1 MTSLAIEQKLQ
12 EHGYQSGGTQ
22 QAAPNQIHLG
32 GFAVS
37 FEDLLQRVGARL
49 DNAFSAADKS
59 GGIAVSNENPNVNNE
74 PSDYADARDSAG
86 DRSHQR
92 NNDGASDHGRATA
105 ADARDNGA
113 DRGADAPRSDHAADN
128 ASSRADSAD
137 RDDHGAHESMD
148 TADQG
153 HSDDTAKDNSSKEA
167 AADDHNDGNGND
179 KPAEKSTEAA
189 NTDGGANQNAGQQGH
204 NASMASAVYAAGLIG
219 NKGGETAKSA
229 QGDTLTQTQK
239 GVDVSDNPV
248 VQAAAAKAGKNAQGN
263 HSNAGQG
270 QKDQNKAANAG
281 EHKTAGNEQK
291 STATNTQNQAQQL
304 SRMIGNDTRAN
315 INVNV
320 TNEQNQLT
328 SKPAF
333 TIANGSILTQD
344 AGNGKG
350 NASNAQNGQQQGQNQ
365 GQSQQAQLAAQQQAQ
380 TAQQANMQNAQQG
393 AQAGAGKAAATV
405 ATSIQTASGG
415 AQQAGGNE
423 TMSNVTQGAN
433 AAQQT
438 QQTQQTREAGPHQQ
452 AQHAQRGN
460 LPGSAVT
467 EQISVKIT
475 KALQAGTD
483 RISIQLKPAEL
494 GRVDVKM
501 EMTHDGRVM
510 TVVTAEKQDTL
521 DLLRRDSSELQKAL
535 ADAGLNSG
543 GMEFNLKGQEQ
554 KSAEAEDNAK
564 NNPANAEAEAEADAD
579 TGDGVMSAW
588 ESGIFANGRFDLRA

>member
-59 GGIAVSNENPNVNNE
+59 GGIAASNENANVNNE
-74 PSDYADARDSAG
+74 PREYPEARDSAG
-86 DRSHQR
+86 DHGHQR
-92 NNDGASDHGRATA
+92 NNDDASDHGRTTA

-128 ASSRADSAD
+128 ASSRADNAD
-137 RDDHGAHESMD
+137 RDAHGAHEGKD

-153 HSDDTAKDNSSKEA
+153 PSDDTANGDNATEA
-167 AADDHNDGNGND
+167 AANDSNDGNDSD
-179 KPAEKSTEAA
+179 KPAEKPAEAA
-189 NTDGGANQNAGQQGH
+189 NTDGGANQNASQQGH
-204 NASMASAVYAAGLIG
+204 NASMASAVYAAGLVG
-219 NKGGETAKSA
+219 NKGGETANSA
-229 QGDTLTQTQK
+229 QSDTLTQAQK
-239 GVDVSDNPV
+239 GADVSDNPV

-263 HSNAGQG
+263 HSNAERG

-281 EHKTAGNEQK
+281 EQKTAGNEQK

-304 SRMIGNDTRAN
+304 SRVIGNDTRAN
-315 INVNV
+315 INVNI

-333 TIANGSILTQD
+333 TIANGSVLTQA

-350 NASNAQNGQQQGQNQ
+350 NASNAQNAQQQGQNQ

-380 TAQQANMQNAQQG
+380 TAQQTNMQNAQQG
-393 AQAGAGKAAATV
+393 AQTGAGKAAATA

-423 TMSNVTQGAN
+423 AMNNPTQGAN

-438 QQTQQTREAGPHQQ
+438 QQTQQAREAAPHQQ

-475 KALQAGTD
+475 KALQTGTD
-483 RISIQLKPAEL
+483 KISIQLKPAEL

-543 GMEFNLKGQEQ
+543 DMEFNLKGQEQ
-554 KSAEAEDNAK
+554 QSAEAEDNAK
-564 NNPANAEAEAEADAD
+564 NNPANMEAEAEADAD
-579 TGDGVMSAW
+579 AGDGVMSAW